1 MSRKTK
7 RTMEVSRKMIDVLN
21 IIQEMQKEKEDKGIA
36 PSYVID
42 ADLFNRVN
50 QEVKETLNE
59 LYKEKKIGINQTIN
73 NKAIYI
79 K

>member
-21 IIQEMQKEKEDKGIA
+21 IIQEMQKEKEDKGIT

>member
-21 IIQEMQKEKEDKGIA
+21 IIQEMQKEKEDKGIT

-42 ADLFNRVN
+42 VDLFNRVN
-50 QEVKETLNE
+50 EEVKKTLNE

-73 NKAIYI
+73 NKAIFI

>member
-1 MSRKTK
+1 MTREAK
-7 RTMEVSRKMIDVLN
+7 RTLEVGREMIDVLN
-21 IIQEMQKEKEDKGIA
+21 IIQEMQKEKENKGIT

-50 QEVKETLNE
+50 EEIKKTLNE
-59 LYKEKKIGINQTIN
+59 LYKKKKIGINQTIN

>member
-1 MSRKTK
+1 
-7 RTMEVSRKMIDVLN
+7 
-21 IIQEMQKEKEDKGIA
+21 MQKEKEDKGIT

-50 QEVKETLNE
+50 EEVKETLNE
-59 LYKEKKIGINQTIN
+59 LYKKKKIRINQTIN

-79 K
+79 KR

>member
-21 IIQEMQKEKEDKGIA
+21 IIQEMQKEKEDKGIT

-42 ADLFNRVN
+42 VDLFNRVN
-50 QEVKETLNE
+50 QEVKEALNE
-59 LYKEKKIGINQTIN
+59 LYKEEKIGINQTIN

>member
-21 IIQEMQKEKEDKGIA
+21 IIQEMQKEKEDKGIT
-36 PSYVID
+36 PPYVID